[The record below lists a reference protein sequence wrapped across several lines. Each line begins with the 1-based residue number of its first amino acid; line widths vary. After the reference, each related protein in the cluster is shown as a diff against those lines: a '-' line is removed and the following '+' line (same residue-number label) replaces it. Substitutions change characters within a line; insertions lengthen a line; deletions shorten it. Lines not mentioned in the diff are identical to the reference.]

1 MGESV
6 ASLSDILIS
15 GPNYNDNNVIEF
27 KSSFESAVLT
37 LLSENRVGLNSKV
50 YFRDRY
56 ENTLN
61 KLTGK
66 IPFASSQEKHQI
78 KEKMMYFTGL
88 LRCFF
93 FTYVR
98 KIEFWK
104 IS

>member
-1 MGESV
+1 
-6 ASLSDILIS
+6 
-15 GPNYNDNNVIEF
+15 
-27 KSSFESAVLT
+27 

-66 IPFASSQEKHQI
+66 IPFASSQEKYQI

-93 FTYVR
+93 WNICQ
-98 KIEFWK
+98 KN
-104 IS
+104 